1 MYELSM
7 NRMKKH
13 VILFLQIP
21 AGTSVFM
28 NAFAANHDPEVYPEP
43 FESRPERFVDD
54 NGDVVPPEHPA
65 KRRSA
70 SDF

>member
-1 MYELSM
+1 
-7 NRMKKH
+7 
-13 VILFLQIP
+13 
-21 AGTSVFM
+21 M

-43 FESRPERFVDD
+43 FESRPERFLDD

-70 SDF
+70 SDFQNMKFAHMSTFEELI